1 MSRVQASMK
10 QNQVEEDLLSI
21 LRERRRRIVIEE
33 SGKVY

>member
-1 MSRVQASMK
+1 MLRVQASMK

-21 LRERRRRIVIEE
+21 LRERRSRIVIEE

>member
-21 LRERRRRIVIEE
+21 LRERRSRIVIEE